1 MGGSE
6 WFERERRDIL
16 RLCAVQRE
24 LDALTESE
32 ATGSGGTGHG
42 DRGLRQKNA
51 TSDPVSAA
59 ALAHDGVVAR
69 IAELTRQREGLEA
82 SRRALVKVIDGMRTA
97 LGDGYADVMAAY
109 YLYGPELA
117 YTGRGCTWQ
126 DVADR
131 EGVSLRTALRR
142 RSVAADWLGDV
153 GVSGAMAGMF
163 TKGDCDGRREVG
175 PVG

>member
-1 MGGSE
+1 MSGAE
-6 WFERERRDIL
+6 WFERSRRSVL

-32 ATGSGGTGHG
+32 ETGPGGSGHG
-42 DRGLRQKNA
+42 DSGPRQKNA

-69 IAELTRQREGLEA
+69 IAELTRQRDGLEA
-82 SRRALVKVIDGMRTA
+82 ARLALCRVIDGMRLA

-131 EGVSLRTALRR
+131 AGVSLRTAMRR
-142 RSVAADWLGDV
+142 RSVASDWLEDV

-163 TKGDCDGRREVG
+163 TKGDRDGK
-175 PVG
+175 